1 MAKIYHV
8 IQIKLKSV
16 SSRKCP
22 YDHRVINKAYS
33 SAITVTNIY
42 QRFTYKM
49 AAKINRHRYG
59 TKLSLSP
66 YNWCSFLQ
74 TRHPS
79 GQWSPWHSHVKTK
92 GNSKTLT
99 KRQLGKIT
107 HWNLIFLLYYT
118 SLWKNSQATMYCMFQ
133 AFKISTMIFCNNF
146 RLRPCQ
152 LTKT

>member
-22 YDHRVINKAYS
+22 YDHRDINKAYS

-74 TRHPS
+74 SRHPS
-79 GQWSPWHSHVKTK
+79 GQWSPWHFLMSRLK
-92 GNSKTLT
+92 GTQKHWPKDS
-99 KRQLGKIT
+99 LGKSPTGTWFSCFTIHHYGRT
-107 HWNLIFLLYYT
+107 LKQQCTACFKHSKFQPWYFATT
-118 SLWKNSQATMYCMFQ
+118 SGSDHVN
-133 AFKISTMIFCNNF
+133 
-146 RLRPCQ
+146 
-152 LTKT
+152 